1 MKHRLAALFLSLL
14 LLISVLPAP
23 AQAADETVTINVYNW
38 GQYISDGTDD
48 CIDVIAEFEAAYPNI
63 KVNYMTFD
71 SNESM
76 YTKLKTGGSS
86 FDVIFPSDYMV
97 EKLIAEDMLEPLDY
111 SNIPNAENLDESFR
125 NPSYDPESRYSV
137 PYTWGCVGIIY
148 NTRYVRQED
157 VTGWELLWNPSYAG
171 KILMFDNPRDAFA
184 IAQFEEG
191 LSINS
196 EDPDELS
203 AAAEKLREEKNLVQA
218 YVMDQIFDK
227 MERGEAWIAPYY
239 AGDYLYMVQENP
251 DLAFLLPEEGFNL
264 FVDAIC
270 IPKGSEHKK
279 EAELFINFLI
289 SPEICGQNLD
299 YLGYS
304 TPDSA
309 AKEYMDPEMTESP
322 IAYPAPEVLARGDSF
337 SALSEEGTQRM
348 NELWLAVKTA
358 DASMTFYLILT
369 ALAVVG
375 VGFLWV
381 FFKVRRRRRKAR
393 RCRKWRTE

>member
-1 MKHRLAALFLSLL
+1 MKRLTSVLL
-14 LLISVLPAP
+14 LLFVLFSALPLTAS
-23 AQAADETVTINVYNW
+23 AADETVTINVYNW
-38 GQYISDGTDD
+38 GQYIADGTDGYMD
-48 CIDVIAEFEAAYPNI
+48 IIDEFEKAYPNI

-86 FDVIFPSDYMV
+86 FDIIFPSDYMV
-97 EKLIAEDMLEPLDY
+97 EKLIAEDMLEPLDFE
-111 SNIPNAENLDESFR
+111 NIPNAALLDDSFR
-125 NPSYDPESRYSV
+125 NPSYDPEGRYSV

-148 NTRYVRQED
+148 NTQYVNEAD
-157 VTGWELLWNPSYAG
+157 VTGWELLWNPTYAG

-191 LSINS
+191 LDINT
-196 EDPDELS
+196 EDPEEL
-203 AAAEKLREEKNLVQA
+203 AVAAEKLRQEKNLVQA

-227 MERGEAWIAPYY
+227 MERGESWIAPYY

-251 DLAFLLPEEGFNL
+251 DLAFYLPEEGFNL

-270 IPKGSEHKK
+270 VPKGSEHKK

-289 SPEICGQNLD
+289 SPEICGENLD

-304 TPDSA
+304 SPYSA
-309 AKEYMDPEMTESP
+309 AKEYMDPEIAGNP
-322 IAYPAPEVLARGDSF
+322 VAYPDEETLARGKSF
-337 SALSEEGTQRM
+337 SALSEEGTQKM

-358 DASMTFYLILT
+358 DASTTFYLILT
-369 ALAVVG
+369 GVAIVAVV
-375 VGFLWV
+375 FLWV
-381 FFKVRRRRRKAR
+381 FFKVRKRRRKAR
-393 RCRKWRTE
+393 RCQKWHTKP

>member
-1 MKHRLAALFLSLL
+1 MKRLTSVLL
-14 LLISVLPAP
+14 LLFVLFSALPLTAS
-23 AQAADETVTINVYNW
+23 AADETVTINVYNW
-38 GQYISDGTDD
+38 GQYIADGTDGYMD
-48 CIDVIAEFEAAYPNI
+48 IIDEFEKAYPNI

-86 FDVIFPSDYMV
+86 FDIIFPSDYMV
-97 EKLIAEDMLEPLDY
+97 EKLIAEDMLEPLDFE
-111 SNIPNAENLDESFR
+111 NIPNAALLDDSFR
-125 NPSYDPESRYSV
+125 NPSYDPEGRYSV

-148 NTRYVRQED
+148 NTQYVNEAD
-157 VTGWELLWNPSYAG
+157 VTGWELLWNPTYAG

-191 LSINS
+191 LDINT
-196 EDPDELS
+196 EDPEEL
-203 AAAEKLREEKNLVQA
+203 AVAAEKLRQEKNLVQA

-251 DLAFLLPEEGFNL
+251 DLAFYLPEEGFNL

-270 IPKGSEHKK
+270 VPKGSEHKK

-289 SPEICGQNLD
+289 SPEICGENLD

-304 TPDSA
+304 SPYSA
-309 AKEYMDPEMTESP
+309 AKEYMDPE
-322 IAYPAPEVLARGDSF
+322 IAGNPVAYLDEETLARGKSF
-337 SALSEEGTQRM
+337 SALSEEGTQKM
-348 NELWLAVKTA
+348 NELWLAAKTA
-358 DASMTFYLILT
+358 DASTTFYLILT
-369 ALAVVG
+369 GVAIVAVV
-375 VGFLWV
+375 FLWV
-381 FFKVRRRRRKAR
+381 FFKVRKRRRKAR
-393 RCRKWRTE
+393 RCQKWHTKP